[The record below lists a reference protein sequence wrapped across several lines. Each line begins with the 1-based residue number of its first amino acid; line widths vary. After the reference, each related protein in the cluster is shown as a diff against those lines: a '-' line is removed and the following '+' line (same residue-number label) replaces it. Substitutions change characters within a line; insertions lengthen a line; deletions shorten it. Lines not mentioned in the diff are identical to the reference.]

1 MDGGDDMKNR
11 IYMTEYDTYIF
22 DSERKYFARSE
33 YDSCTAFRIVSPDKD
48 GKDPDDPC
56 ADDLK
61 ADRSMERKIYNWIK
75 RAVKPRGSNRKN
87 Q

>member
-1 MDGGDDMKNR
+1 MKNR
-11 IYMTEYDTYIF
+11 IYMTERDTYIY
-22 DSERKYFARSE
+22 DSERKYFGRSE
-33 YDSCTAFRIVSPDKD
+33 YDSCTALRIVSPDKD

>member
-1 MDGGDDMKNR
+1 MKNR
-11 IYMTEYDTYIF
+11 IYMTERDTYIY
-22 DSERKYFARSE
+22 DSERKYFGRSE

-61 ADRSMERKIYNWIK
+61 ANRSMERKIYNWIK
-75 RAVKPRGSNRKN
+75 RSVKPRRSNRKK

>member
-1 MDGGDDMKNR
+1 MKNR
-11 IYMTEYDTYIF
+11 IYMTERNTYIF
-22 DSERKYFARSE
+22 DSERKYLGRSE
-33 YDSCTAFRIVSPDKD
+33 YDSCTAFRIVKPDKD
-48 GKDPDDPC
+48 GRDPDDPC

-61 ADRSMERKIYNWIK
+61 ADRSLERKIYNWIK

>member
-1 MDGGDDMKNR
+1 MKNR
-11 IYMTEYDTYIF
+11 IYITERDTYIF
-22 DSERKYFARSE
+22 DSERKYLGRSE
-33 YDSCTAFRIVSPDKD
+33 YDSCAAFRIVSPDKN

-75 RAVKPRGSNRKN
+75 RSVQPLATKRKKKR
-87 Q
+87 

>member
-1 MDGGDDMKNR
+1 MKNR
-11 IYMTEYDTYIF
+11 IYMTERDTYIY
-22 DSERKYFARSE
+22 DSERKYFGRSE

>member
-1 MDGGDDMKNR
+1 MDRGYDMKNR

-22 DSERKYFARSE
+22 DSERKYFGRSE

-48 GKDPDDPC
+48 GKDHDDPC

-61 ADRSMERKIYNWIK
+61 ADRSLERKIYNWIK
-75 RAVKPRGSNRKN
+75 RAVKPRGSNRKKR
-87 Q
+87 

>member
-1 MDGGDDMKNR
+1 MKNR
-11 IYMTEYDTYIF
+11 IYMTERDTYIF
-22 DSERKYFARSE
+22 DSEREYFGRSE

-61 ADRSMERKIYNWIK
+61 ANRSMERKIYNWIK
-75 RAVKPRGSNRKN
+75 RAVKPRGRNRKK

>member
-22 DSERKYFARSE
+22 DSERKYFGRSE

-75 RAVKPRGSNRKN
+75 RAVKPRGSNRKK

>member
-1 MDGGDDMKNR
+1 MKNR

-22 DSERKYFARSE
+22 DSERKYFGRSE

-75 RAVKPRGSNRKN
+75 RAVKPRETKRKKKKR
-87 Q
+87 

>member
-11 IYMTEYDTYIF
+11 IYMTERDTYIY
-22 DSERKYFARSE
+22 DSVRKYFGRSE

-61 ADRSMERKIYNWIK
+61 ADRSLERKIYNWIK
-75 RAVKPRGSNRKN
+75 RAVKPRGSNRKK